1 MAHTRKTLLLDS
13 NWDICLT
20 GGTADPYGQTFG
32 FAETGAQPFDRGTF
46 WQVERP
52 LTGYG
57 AKIALAQGAYA
68 TAQNVANECRLFTN
82 DAYFEPSRGIPYY
95 LVALGQKLSPSVLR
109 ARLRDAALLVEDV
122 EDVTDVVLES
132 LDTETR
138 RVTGE
143 IQFTSREGEN
153 AAVEL

>member
-13 NWDICLT
+13 NWDLCLDKA
-20 GGTADPYGQTFG
+20 GRIAVAD
-32 FAETGAQPFDRGTF
+32 
-46 WQVERP
+46 
-52 LTGYG
+52 
-57 AKIALAQGAYA
+57 GAYA

-82 DAYFEPSRGIPYY
+82 DAYFETDRGIPYY
-95 LVALGQKLSPSVLR
+95 LIALGKKLSPSVLR

-122 EDVTDVVLES
+122 DEVTEIVLES

-153 AAVEL
+153 ASVEL